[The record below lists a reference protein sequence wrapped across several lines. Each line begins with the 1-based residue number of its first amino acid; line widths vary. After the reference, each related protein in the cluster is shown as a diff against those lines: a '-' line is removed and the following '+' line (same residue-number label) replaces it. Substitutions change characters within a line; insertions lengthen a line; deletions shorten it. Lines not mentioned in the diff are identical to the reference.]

1 MMMVMKG
8 IMRKCLFGG
17 NVAGVLKSYL
27 VTTRDVKKTQVDRS
41 AVLPNICFE
50 FISPTLGLENVCE

>member
-1 MMMVMKG
+1 MVMKG

-27 VTTRDVKKTQVDRS
+27 VTTRDVKKLKLTDQLYCQIF
-41 AVLPNICFE
+41 ALNLFHLHCCM
-50 FISPTLGLENVCE
+50 GLENVCE